1 MLQIIIFLIAGV
13 DAIVIEKYLLIVKIT
28 ISI

>member
-13 DAIVIEKYLLIVKIT
+13 GAIVVDKYLLIVKVT